1 MIFRCRKEMRY
12 ECYVTTLQN
21 TKKAT
26 ATMPKVGY
34 NLNYLAMSGVLAV
47 KKSMS
52 H

>member
-1 MIFRCRKEMRY
+1 MRY